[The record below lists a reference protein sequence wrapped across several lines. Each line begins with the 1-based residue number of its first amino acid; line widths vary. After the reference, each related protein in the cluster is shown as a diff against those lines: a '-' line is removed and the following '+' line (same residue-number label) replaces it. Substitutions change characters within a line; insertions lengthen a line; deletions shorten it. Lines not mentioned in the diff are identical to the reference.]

1 MKIDWKAL
9 TSFVTFILTIGG
21 GFYKL
26 NQDNQQL
33 IVEQTHSSNLK
44 QIRWQIDSLKME
56 RKIQKIKW
64 ELQDSIK
71 IQIARLEDRLK

>member
-26 NQDNQQL
+26 NQDNQQI

>member
-26 NQDNQQL
+26 NQDTQQI
-33 IVEQTHSSNLK
+33 IVKQTHSSNLK

-56 RKIQKIKW
+56 RKIQKMKW

>member
-26 NQDNQQL
+26 NQDNQQI

-56 RKIQKIKW
+56 RKIQQMKW

-71 IQIARLEDRLK
+71 VQIARLKDELK

>member
-26 NQDNQQL
+26 NQDNQQ
-33 IVEQTHSSNLK
+33 IIAEQTHSSNLK

-56 RKIQKIKW
+56 RKIQKMKW

>member
-9 TSFVTFILTIGG
+9 TSFITFILTIGG

-56 RKIQKIKW
+56 RKIQEIKW

-71 IQIARLEDRLK
+71 IQIARLEDKLK